1 MLAIRMQR
9 TGRKGHAEFRI
20 IVQDSRRT
28 PTSGAIVAQLGHYNP
43 HAKQTTLD
51 KEKTGFYLEHGAQ
64 PSESV
69 VRILQNEG
77 VKLPSWVKLAAN
89 KSRTARHP
97 EKLRKNQPAA
107 PAAAEEQSKT
117 SAQDES
123 AADEPAAVE
132 ASEPIVSDSAP
143 EEVASSE
150 PVTEAESAEEAAT
163 PEPAAENPEK

>member
-9 TGRKGHAEFRI
+9 IGRKGHAEFRI

-43 HAKQTTLD
+43 HAKQTSLD

-69 VRILQNEG
+69 VRILQREG
-77 VKLPSWVKLAAN
+77 IKLPAWVKLAAD
-89 KSRTARHP
+89 KSRTTRHP

-107 PAAAEEQSKT
+107 PAAAEEP
-117 SAQDES
+117 AEAP
-123 AADEPAAVE
+123 AAEEPAADA
-132 ASEPIVSDSAP
+132 AS
-143 EEVASSE
+143 
-150 PVTEAESAEEAAT
+150 
-163 PEPAAENPEK
+163 EPAAEEPAAEEATTNEAVPEAAAAEESSDEETTK

>member
-43 HAKQTTLD
+43 HAKQTILD

-64 PSESV
+64 PSDSV
-69 VRILQNEG
+69 VRILQREG
-77 VKLPSWVKLAAN
+77 IKLPAWVKLAAD
-89 KSRTARHP
+89 KSRATRHP

-107 PAAAEEQSKT
+107 PAATEEPEEAPTAEEPNAGTDS
-117 SAQDES
+117 
-123 AADEPAAVE
+123 EPAGE
-132 ASEPIVSDSAP
+132 EP
-143 EEVASSE
+143 
-150 PVTEAESAEEAAT
+150 SAEEATTSEAA
-163 PEPAAENPEK
+163 PKAAAAEELSDEKTTK